1 MATATSQNRNLPP
14 APAYQYPQAPP
25 QQQQQQQ
32 QYPQYQQSYQQP
44 YQQPQQHPSQQQ
56 QQLHSTQQRPANPT
70 RKSRSFSLRSD
81 KSQGSSNHQ
90 KAEKVDLH
98 ETSAEKEAKRLH
110 SKADPTLAMQEAEPA
125 QVAAHEASSLAPL
138 RSIQHKDLY
147 GNPIA
152 EPDRSNPTRSRWER
166 PLDTIRSFEAA
177 IDGGYSNRRS
187 MIRPGML
194 HAPSDTSSGGKLT
207 RACNTDA
214 DARASRR
221 ASYYGNGNGGR
232 FSHDSYYGSRPPSM
246 MYQDRVGGSQQDLR
260 QPHYDQQGYNGH
272 PGAGRQRWNR
282 MQSDPHGYRQGP
294 NEYVLPS
301 NHRSY
306 ETVTTASGS
315 GTSGEPAGYQTDPTS
330 SDNSSIERVV
340 SAPRR
345 KPAPQQQQQM
355 NDYGIGFSNNNSVYQ
370 PPTFAVGAQ
379 SSSSSTGDLPNSN
392 FQQQAPPPAVPQKS
406 STLRKTTTA
415 SPPQANPVQSKPAPP
430 EKRKSWFSKRF
441 SKNN

>member
-1 MATATSQNRNLPP
+1 MATATSPNRNLPP
-14 APAYQYPQAPP
+14 APSYQYPQAPP
-25 QQQQQQQ
+25 HQQQQ
-32 QYPQYQQSYQQP
+32 QYPQSQEPYQQSYQH
-44 YQQPQQHPSQQQ
+44 PQQHPSQH
-56 QQLHSTQQRPANPT
+56 QLHSTQQRPANPT

-81 KSQGSSNHQ
+81 KSQGSSNNQ
-90 KAEKVDLH
+90 KADKLDLH
-98 ETSAEKEAKRLH
+98 ETSAEKDAKRLH
-110 SKADPTLAMQEAEPA
+110 SKADPTLAMQEAEPDLSVPA
-125 QVAAHEASSLAPL
+125 QVAANEASSLAPL

-147 GNPIA
+147 GNPIVSGAA

-187 MIRPGML
+187 MIRP
-194 HAPSDTSSGGKLT
+194 
-207 RACNTDA
+207 DA
-214 DARASRR
+214 DARANRR

-260 QPHYDQQGYNGH
+260 QPHYDQQGYNSH
-272 PGAGRQRWNR
+272 PAAGRQRWNR
-282 MQSDPHGYRQGP
+282 MQTDPHGYRQGP

-330 SDNSSIERVV
+330 SDNSSIERVQ
-340 SAPRR
+340 SAPKR
-345 KPAPQQQQQM
+345 KPAPQQQQM

-370 PPTFAVGAQ
+370 PPTFAIGAQ
-379 SSSSSTGDLPNSN
+379 SSSSSTGDLPNSS
-392 FQQQAPPPAVPQKS
+392 FQQHAPPPPVPQKG

-415 SPPQANPVQSKPAPP
+415 TAPQVNQAQDRPSPP
-430 EKRKSWFSKRF
+430 EKRKSWFSRRF
-441 SKNN
+441 SKHN

>member
-1 MATATSQNRNLPP
+1 MASATSPNGHLPP
-14 APAYQYPQAPP
+14 APSYQYPQAPP
-25 QQQQQQQ
+25 QQQQQQ
-32 QYPQYQQSYQQP
+32 YPQYQQP
-44 YQQPQQHPSQQQ
+44 YQQPYQQHQQHPSQN
-56 QQLHSTQQRPANPT
+56 QLHSLQQRPTNPT

-81 KSQGSSNHQ
+81 KSQGSSNQ
-90 KAEKVDLH
+90 KADKVDLH

-125 QVAAHEASSLAPL
+125 QVAANEATSLAPL

-187 MIRPGML
+187 MIRP
-194 HAPSDTSSGGKLT
+194 
-207 RACNTDA
+207 DA
-214 DARASRR
+214 DARANRR
-221 ASYYGNGNGGR
+221 ASYYGGNGNGGR

-260 QPHYDQQGYNGH
+260 QPYYDQQSGSGSH
-272 PGAGRQRWNR
+272 SAAGRQRWNR
-282 MQSDPHGYRQGP
+282 MQTDPHGYRQGP

-330 SDNSSIERVV
+330 SDNSSIERVQ

-345 KPAPQQQQQM
+345 KPAPQQPQQM
-355 NDYGIGFSNNNSVYQ
+355 NDYGIGFSSNSVYQ

-379 SSSSSTGDLPNSN
+379 SSSSSTGDLPNS
-392 FQQQAPPPAVPQKS
+392 FQQAPPPPVPQKGS
-406 STLRKTTTA
+406 MLRKTTTVA
-415 SPPQANPVQSKPAPP
+415 APQANQAQDRPSPP
-430 EKRKSWFSKRF
+430 EKRKSWFSRRF
-441 SKNN
+441 SKHN